1 MLGVDPPSHLR
12 RPQLPNGESS
22 ILFHPSARKVWAGR
36 KQTDSPAQF
45 FLLPKRDF
53 KECFMY
59 GFGVVHLDRAASGLT
74 PSSATSRAP
83 NTKAETGDPQSSG
96 RFPSGPWG
104 EAVTFNVPAG

>member
-1 MLGVDPPSHLR
+1 
-12 RPQLPNGESS
+12 
-22 ILFHPSARKVWAGR
+22 
-36 KQTDSPAQF
+36 
-45 FLLPKRDF
+45 
-53 KECFMY
+53 MY

-96 RFPSGPWG
+96 RIPSRPWG